1 MGRYFG
7 GVRYHLE
14 SLNVKVR
21 SINMHIKRYNIGATK
36 KVVCLHGFTGSSNT
50 WEEVISFLPSTVE
63 LLTVDL
69 IGHGQTDKPIDPA
82 CYFVEEQIED
92 LRELLQQ
99 LEWAHFTLVG
109 YSMGGR
115 LAIAYAAKYPV
126 DTLIL
131 ESSSPGLVDEEERQK
146 RKLSDELLAERIMK
160 EGVISFIDFW
170 EGIPLF
176 QTQKKLSTEKQ
187 EMIRMERLAQSAV
200 GLSNSLRGFS
210 TGVQPSY
217 WDILSKMTIPVF
229 LLVGELDLK
238 FCAIAKRMEN
248 ELPNAKLEVVKDA
261 GHAIHV
267 EKPKIFATII
277 EKVIL
282 EEE

>member
-1 MGRYFG
+1 M
-7 GVRYHLE
+7 E

-21 SINMHIKRYNIGATK
+21 SINMHIKRYNIGAAK
-36 KVVCLHGFTGSSNT
+36 KVVWFHGFTGSSST
-50 WEEVISFLPSTVE
+50 WEEVISFLPSSME
-63 LLTVDL
+63 LLTIDL
-69 IGHGQTDKPIDPA
+69 IGHGQTDKPSDTV

-92 LRELLQQ
+92 LHVLFQQ
-99 LEWAHFTLVG
+99 LEWTHFTLVG

-115 LAIAYAAKYPV
+115 LALAYAAKYPV

-131 ESSSPGLVDEEERQK
+131 ESSSPGLAGEDERQK

-160 EGVISFIDFW
+160 EGVISFVDFW

-176 QTQKKLSTEKQ
+176 QTQKRLLPEKQ
-187 EMIRMERLAQSAV
+187 AMIRDERIAQSAI
-200 GLSNSLRGFS
+200 GLSNSLKGFS

-217 WDILSKMTIPVF
+217 WENLSEMSIPVF

-238 FCAIAKRMEN
+238 FCTIARRMEK

-277 EKVIL
+277 KKVIL

>member
-1 MGRYFG
+1 M
-7 GVRYHLE
+7 E
-14 SLNVKVR
+14 SLNVKAR
-21 SINMHIKRYNIGATK
+21 SVNIYIKRYNIGAAK
-36 KVVCLHGFTGSSNT
+36 KVAWLHGFTGSSST
-50 WEEVISFLPSTVE
+50 WEEVISLLPSSME
-63 LLTVDL
+63 LLTIDL
-69 IGHGQTDKPIDPA
+69 IGHGQTDQPSDPA
-82 CYFVEEQIED
+82 YYLVEEQIED
-92 LRELLQQ
+92 LHALFQQ
-99 LEWAHFTLVG
+99 LEWTHFTLVG

-115 LAIAYAAKYPV
+115 LALAYAAKYPV
-126 DTLIL
+126 EALLL
-131 ESSSPGLVDEEERQK
+131 ESSSPGLASEEERQN

-160 EGVISFIDFW
+160 EGVISFVGFW

-176 QTQKKLSTEKQ
+176 QTQKRLSAEKQ
-187 EMIRMERLAQSAV
+187 KMIRMERLAQSAV
-200 GLSNSLRGFS
+200 GLSNSLKGFS
-210 TGVQPSY
+210 TGIQPSY
-217 WDILSKMTIPVF
+217 WNVLSEMSIPVF

-248 ELPNAKLEVVKDA
+248 ELPNAKLVVVKDA

>member
-1 MGRYFG
+1 MN
-7 GVRYHLE
+7 LM
-14 SLNVKVR
+14 VR
-21 SINMHIKRYNIGATK
+21 SVNLHMKRYNIGAPK
-36 KVVCLHGFTGSSNT
+36 KVVWLHGFTGSSST
-50 WEEVISFLPSTVE
+50 WKEVISLLPSSME
-63 LLTVDL
+63 LLTIDL
-69 IGHGQTDKPIDPA
+69 IGHGQTDKPSDSA
-82 CYFVEEQIED
+82 YYFVEEQ
-92 LRELLQQ
+92 LRELHALFQQ
-99 LEWAHFTLVG
+99 LEWTHFTLVG

-115 LAIAYAAKYPV
+115 LALAYAAKYPV
-126 DTLIL
+126 DALIL
-131 ESSSPGLVDEEERQK
+131 ESSSPGLAGEEERQK

-160 EGVISFIDFW
+160 EGVISFVDFW

-176 QTQKKLSTEKQ
+176 HTQKRLPVEKQ
-187 EMIRMERLAQSAV
+187 EVIREERLAQSAV

-210 TGVQPSY
+210 TGIQPSY
-217 WDILSKMTIPVF
+217 WDVLSELSIPVF

-238 FCAIAKRMEN
+238 FCAIARRMEN
-248 ELPNAKLEVVKDA
+248 ELPNAKLVVVKDA